1 MLRHDLGS
9 YDVPTIALVGIMG
22 VGKTTVGRRL
32 AKRLG
37 REFFDSDEEIEAASG
52 RSVAGYFR
60 DHGEKDFREGEK
72 RVIQR
77 LVAPETKSPPIIL
90 ATGGGAFTHEVTRNI
105 LNESALT
112 VWLKGDIET
121 LVERVMRNDKRPLL
135 QVEDPRAKMVE
146 LLDKRSP
153 LYAQAHVHVKIAK
166 GPHMRTVNRVL
177 RQIQKHLEAQKTSNS

>member
-1 MLRHDLGS
+1 MQKD
-9 YDVPTIALVGIMG
+9 
-22 VGKTTVGRRL
+22 TVN
-32 AKRLG
+32 A
-37 REFFDSDEEIEAASG
+37 
-52 RSVAGYFR
+52 
-60 DHGEKDFREGEK
+60 EGEK

-153 LYAQAHVHVKIAK
+153 
-166 GPHMRTVNRVL
+166 TVNRVL
-177 RQIQKHLEAQKTSNS
+177 RQIQKYLEAQKTSNS

>member
-1 MLRHDLGS
+1 MH
-9 YDVPTIALVGIMG
+9 
-22 VGKTTVGRRL
+22 
-32 AKRLG
+32 
-37 REFFDSDEEIEAASG
+37 
-52 RSVAGYFR
+52 
-60 DHGEKDFREGEK
+60 
-72 RVIQR
+72 
-77 LVAPETKSPPIIL
+77 PPIIL

-177 RQIQKHLEAQKTSNS
+177 RQIQKYLEAQKTSNS